1 MSRANSALGGA
12 FSVRSR
18 LVGVVARAQ
27 SRRLAAIWLHTR
39 CRCST
44 AYALVPSR
52 EHCARCSLSKA
63 GGAVWGPLPCFANL
77 PRSALTRVCLT
88 HSCIVSLQTGCSHV
102 LDAAASCRRR
112 GCVHRAALAGT
123 VCYSPKDTERA
134 LTPRAL
140 TRTYCRRH
148 NASRRSS
155 TARSLKLKHRHGLER
170 PLLLCLARQRAFSL
184 CLHHGHGPAHLEGR
198 KISTA
203 KSLL

>member
-12 FSVRSR
+12 YSIRS
-18 LVGVVARAQ
+18 LTEVGVVARSQ

-52 EHCARCSLSKA
+52 EHCVPCRSRVGQSGSTALCCKPPTKRTHTRLSNTLVHCVTA
-63 GGAVWGPLPCFANL
+63 DGSQSRVGRSRELP
-77 PRSALTRVCLT
+77 PSRVRPQGM
-88 HSCIVSLQTGCSHV
+88 HW
-102 LDAAASCRRR
+102 
-112 GCVHRAALAGT
+112 AGT

-170 PLLLCLARQRAFSL
+170 PPPLCPAPQRASSL